1 MLIIQYADLI
11 WFSRGTE
18 KRQGRIVTGIKNK
31 EKLID
36 YHYFSM

>member
-18 KRQGRIVTGIKNK
+18 RRQGRIATGIKK
-31 EKLID
+31 
-36 YHYFSM
+36 